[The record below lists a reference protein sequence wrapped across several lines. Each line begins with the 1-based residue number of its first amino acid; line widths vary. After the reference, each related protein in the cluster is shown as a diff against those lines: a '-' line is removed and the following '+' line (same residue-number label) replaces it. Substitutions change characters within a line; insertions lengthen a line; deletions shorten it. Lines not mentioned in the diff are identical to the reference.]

1 VRFLRRR
8 EAPPPGPDPQP
19 GTPSATDAVAIFGSD
34 SILEGRIPF
43 TERRL
48 SDALNAGD
56 PLHVQVGESREWTVF
71 DLDPVVAVAPPTRA
85 DPSSQRMA
93 RRRHA
98 VELSA
103 GRYVIEGTAHMP
115 PGADPMRYVD
125 NTSLRWLPLTHC
137 TVRTAED
144 DWSVEV
150 LVVNLEH
157 VRRTRR
163 ASPETS
169 GTPTAG

>member
-1 VRFLRRR
+1 MDGL
-8 EAPPPGPDPQP
+8 
-19 GTPSATDAVAIFGSD
+19 
-34 SILEGRIPF
+34 
-43 TERRL
+43 
-48 SDALNAGD
+48 
-56 PLHVQVGESREWTVF
+56 F
-71 DLDPVVAVAPPTRA
+71 DLDAVVAVAPPTRA

-163 ASPETS
+163 APAEAPGSPTS
-169 GTPTAG
+169 S

>member
-1 VRFLRRR
+1 MRFLRRR
-8 EAPPPGPDPQP
+8 EAPPPASDAPSGSR
-19 GTPSATDAVAIFGSD
+19 SATDTVAIFASD
-34 SILEGRIPF
+34 TILEGRIPF
-43 TERRL
+43 TARRL

-56 PLHVQVGESREWTVF
+56 PLHVQVGDSDEWTVF
-71 DLDPVVAVAPPTRA
+71 DLDPVIAVAPPTRA

-98 VELSA
+98 VELTA
-103 GRYVIEGTAHMP
+103 GPYVIEGTAHMP

-137 TVRTAED
+137 TVRTAD
-144 DWSVEV
+144 ADRSVAV

-163 ASPETS
+163 APSDTA
-169 GTPTAG
+169 GPTAS